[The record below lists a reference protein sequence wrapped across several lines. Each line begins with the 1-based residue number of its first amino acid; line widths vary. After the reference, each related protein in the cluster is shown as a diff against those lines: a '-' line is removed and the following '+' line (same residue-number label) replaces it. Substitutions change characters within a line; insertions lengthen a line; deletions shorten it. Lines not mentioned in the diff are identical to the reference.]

1 MKSRLSG
8 VVAYAC
14 NSTWEVE
21 PAGYLFKAN
30 LGYRDFQK
38 KRKLLSLGMVG
49 DNSQG
54 KRERKKTFENPLGNR
69 RVLI

>member
-1 MKSRLSG
+1 MKSGLSG

-30 LGYRDFQK
+30 LGYRDFEEK
-38 KRKLLSLGMVG
+38 GSYLVWGW
-49 DNSQG
+49 
-54 KRERKKTFENPLGNR
+54 
-69 RVLI
+69 